1 MIKTHK
7 IALFFGSRK
16 LFEDVNLSFTDG
28 NCYGVIGA
36 NGAGKSTLL
45 KILAGEQEPSSGTVE
60 MSPGDTLSVLKQ
72 DHFQYEEN
80 TVLEP
85 VLMGNAKLFKTLK
98 EKDALYAKPDFSDSD
113 G

>member
-1 MIKTHK
+1 
-7 IALFFGSRK
+7 
-16 LFEDVNLSFTDG
+16 LFEDVNLSFTEG

-72 DHFQYEEN
+72 DHFQYEES
-80 TVLEP
+80 TVLE
-85 VLMGNAKLFKTLK
+85 T
-98 EKDALYAKPDFSDSD
+98 
-113 G
+113 